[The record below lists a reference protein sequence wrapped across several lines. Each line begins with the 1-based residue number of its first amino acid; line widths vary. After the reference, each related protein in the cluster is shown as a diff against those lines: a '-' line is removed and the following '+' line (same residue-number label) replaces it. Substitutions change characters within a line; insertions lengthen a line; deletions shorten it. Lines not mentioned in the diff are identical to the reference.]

1 MTEPLLIIC
10 IVLLIICICLLFA
23 LLFKKPPVVGKIE
36 GADLLKEKIDTLG
49 GVANYTNQSIANLSS
64 MTEYRL
70 NNMQKNLNEQL
81 QYVSASNQRAVDEIR
96 MSVNEKLSET
106 LETKLNESYLVIQ
119 QRLDAVTRGIGEVHS
134 LAEGVSDIKKVFSNV
149 KLRGTWGETQL
160 GALLGQMLA
169 PNQYATNVKLNPLSD
184 QMVDFAVILPDKSG
198 ETVYLPIDSKFPI
211 EEYKRLIDATNLC
224 DKEAEDKAV
233 KSLARAIKLQ
243 ADSIATKY
251 ILPPRT
257 TDFAVMYLPLESL
270 YAEALKIPE
279 LSDYLALRRILICG
293 PTNLSALL
301 STLQTG
307 FKVSA
312 IEKRSQEIWQ
322 LLSIFKHEFSKFSDV
337 LDKTQ
342 KKLQEAQDSIETAA
356 GRTRA
361 IAKKLKNVDMG
372 ITDGLLN
379 SENSDLDTTPTFK
392 NSSDGFLE

>member
-10 IVLLIICICLLFA
+10 IVLLIVCICLLLA
-23 LLFKKPPVVGKIE
+23 VLFKKPPVVGKIE

-81 QYVSASNQRAVDEIR
+81 QYISANNQRAVDEIR

-106 LETKLNESYLVIQ
+106 LETKLNESYSVIQ

-160 GALLGQMLA
+160 GALLAQMLA
-169 PNQYATNVKLNPLSD
+169 PNQYASNVKLNPLSD

-198 ETVYLPIDSKFPI
+198 ESVYLPIDSKFPI
-211 EEYKRLIDATNLC
+211 EEYKRLIDASNLY

-233 KSLARAIKLQ
+233 KSLAKAIKLQ
-243 ADSIATKY
+243 ADSIASKY

-322 LLSIFKHEFSKFSDV
+322 LLSVFKHEFSKFSDV

-372 ITDGLLN
+372 ITDDLLPD
-379 SENSDLDTTPTFK
+379 ENTPPSFPF
-392 NSSDGFLE
+392 NNFPNN

>member
-1 MTEPLLIIC
+1 MTDTLLFICILLLIVCVILL
-10 IVLLIICICLLFA
+10 VLNLTKKGAQPI
-23 LLFKKPPVVGKIE
+23 FKDKSLNEI
-36 GADLLKEKIDTLG
+36 KEKIDRLG
-49 GVANYTNQSIANLSS
+49 GTSDYTNQAINNLSS
-64 MTEYRL
+64 LTEYRL

-81 QYVSASNQRAVDEIR
+81 NYVSANNQRMMDEVR
-96 MSVNEKLSET
+96 MSVNEKLSAT
-106 LETKLNESYLVIQ
+106 LETKLTESYSVIQ
-119 QRLDAVTRGIGEVHS
+119 QRLEAVARGIGEVHS

-160 GALLGQMLA
+160 GALLSQMLA
-169 PNQYATNVKLNPLSD
+169 PNQYASNVKLNPLTD
-184 QMVDFAVILPDKSG
+184 NMVDFVVLLPDKSG

-211 EEYKRLIDATNLC
+211 EEYKRLIDATNLY
-224 DKEAEDKAV
+224 DKDAEEKAV
-233 KSLARAIKLQ
+233 KNLTRAIKLQ
-243 ADSIATKY
+243 ADSIASKY
-251 ILPPRT
+251 ILPPKT

-270 YAEALKIPE
+270 YAEVLKIPD
-279 LSDYLALRRILICG
+279 LTDYLNLRRIVVCG
-293 PTNLSALL
+293 PTNFSALL

-322 LLSIFKHEFSKFSDV
+322 LLAVFKHEFARFSDV

-372 ITDGLLN
+372 VTDELL
-379 SENSDLDTTPTFK
+379 PP
-392 NSSDGFLE
+392 SDGFLE

>member
-1 MTEPLLIIC
+1 MTDTLLIIC
-10 IVLLIICICLLFA
+10 IILLLLCVCLLFI
-23 LLFKKPPVVGKIE
+23 LLAKKSKSGNFANGKTLDELKGKI
-36 GADLLKEKIDTLG
+36 DNLG
-49 GVANYTNQSIANLSS
+49 GATNYVNQAIANLSS
-64 MTEYRL
+64 LTEYRL

-81 QYVSASNQRAVDEIR
+81 QYISASNQRAVDEIR
-96 MSVNEKLSET
+96 MNVNEKLSAT
-106 LETKLNESYLVIQ
+106 LETKLNESYSVIQ
-119 QRLDAVTRGIGEVHS
+119 QRLEAVARGIGEVHS

-160 GALLGQMLA
+160 GALLSQMLA
-169 PNQYATNVKLNPLSD
+169 PNQYAASVKLNPLSD
-184 QMVDFAVILPDKSG
+184 AMVDFAVLLPDKSG

-211 EEYKRLIDATNLC
+211 EEYRRLIDATNLY
-224 DKEAEDKAV
+224 DKEAEEKAV
-233 KSLARAIKLQ
+233 KNLARAIKLQ
-243 ADSIATKY
+243 ADSIASKY

-257 TDFAVMYLPLESL
+257 TDFAVMYLPIESL

-279 LSDYLALRRILICG
+279 LSDYLSLRRIVVCG

-307 FKVSA
+307 FKVAA

-322 LLSIFKHEFSKFSDV
+322 LLSVFKHEFAKFSDV

-372 ITDGLLN
+372 ITDDLLPPP
-379 SENSDLDTTPTFK
+379 EA
-392 NSSDGFLE
+392 

>member
-1 MTEPLLIIC
+1 MTNTLLFICILLLIVCVILL
-10 IVLLIICICLLFA
+10 VLNLA
-23 LLFKKPPVVGKIE
+23 KKGTQPFLKDKSLNEI
-36 GADLLKEKIDTLG
+36 KEKIDRLG
-49 GVANYTNQSIANLSS
+49 GTSDYTNQAINNLSS
-64 MTEYRL
+64 LTEYRL

-81 QYVSASNQRAVDEIR
+81 NYVSANNQRMMDEVR
-96 MSVNEKLSET
+96 MSVNEKLSAT
-106 LETKLNESYLVIQ
+106 LETKLTESYSVIQ
-119 QRLDAVTRGIGEVHS
+119 QRLEAVARGIGEVHS

-160 GALLGQMLA
+160 GALLSQMLA
-169 PNQYATNVKLNPLSD
+169 PNQYASSVKLNPLTDS
-184 QMVDFAVILPDKSG
+184 MVDFVVLLPDKSG

-211 EEYKRLIDATNLC
+211 EEYKRLIDATNLY
-224 DKEAEDKAV
+224 DKDAEEKAV
-233 KSLARAIKLQ
+233 KNLSKAIKLQ
-243 ADSIATKY
+243 ADSIASKY

-270 YAEALKIPE
+270 YAEVLKIPD
-279 LSDYLALRRILICG
+279 LTDYLNLRRIIVCG
-293 PTNLSALL
+293 PTNFSALL

-322 LLSIFKHEFSKFSDV
+322 LLAVFKHEFTKFSDV

-361 IAKKLKNVDMG
+361 IAKKLKTVDMG
-372 ITDGLLN
+372 VTDELLPPN
-379 SENSDLDTTPTFK
+379 
-392 NSSDGFLE
+392 DGFLE

>member
-10 IVLLIICICLLFA
+10 IVLLIICICLL
-23 LLFKKPPVVGKIE
+23 LGVLFKKPPVVGKIE
-36 GADLLKEKIDTLG
+36 GADTIKEKIDTLG

-81 QYVSASNQRAVDEIR
+81 QYISANNQRAVDEIR

-106 LETKLNESYLVIQ
+106 LETKLNESYSVIQ

-160 GALLGQMLA
+160 GALLSQMLA
-169 PNQYATNVKLNPLSD
+169 PNQYAANVKINPLSD
-184 QMVDFAVILPDKSG
+184 QMVDFAVVLPDKSS

-224 DKEAEDKAV
+224 DKDAEEKAV

-322 LLSIFKHEFSKFSDV
+322 LLSVFKHEFSKFSDV

-372 ITDGLLN
+372 ITDGLLSAAEKN
-379 SENSDLDTTPTFK
+379 IFPDNPNGFSE
-392 NSSDGFLE
+392 

>member
-1 MTEPLLIIC
+1 MTDTLLFICILLLIVCVILL
-10 IVLLIICICLLFA
+10 VLNLTKKGAQPI
-23 LLFKKPPVVGKIE
+23 FKDKSLNEI
-36 GADLLKEKIDTLG
+36 KEKIDRLG
-49 GVANYTNQSIANLSS
+49 GTSDYTNQAINNLSS
-64 MTEYRL
+64 LTEYRL

-81 QYVSASNQRAVDEIR
+81 NYVSANNQRMMDEVR
-96 MSVNEKLSET
+96 MSVNEKLSAT
-106 LETKLNESYLVIQ
+106 LETKLTESYSVIQ
-119 QRLDAVTRGIGEVHS
+119 QRLEAVARGIGEVHS

-160 GALLGQMLA
+160 GALLSQMLA
-169 PNQYATNVKLNPLSD
+169 PNQYASSVKLNPLTD
-184 QMVDFAVILPDKSG
+184 NMVDFVVLLPDKSG

-211 EEYKRLIDATNLC
+211 EEYKRLIDATNLY
-224 DKEAEDKAV
+224 DKDAEEKAV
-233 KSLARAIKLQ
+233 KNLTRAIKLQ
-243 ADSIATKY
+243 ADSIASKY
-251 ILPPRT
+251 ILPPKT

-270 YAEALKIPE
+270 YAEVLKIPD
-279 LSDYLALRRILICG
+279 LTDYLNLRRIVVCG
-293 PTNLSALL
+293 PTNFSALL

-322 LLSIFKHEFSKFSDV
+322 LLAVFKHEFAKFSDV

-372 ITDGLLN
+372 VTDELLAPN
-379 SENSDLDTTPTFK
+379 
-392 NSSDGFLE
+392 DGFLE

>member
-10 IVLLIICICLLFA
+10 IVLLIICICLL
-23 LLFKKPPVVGKIE
+23 LGVLFKKPPVVGKIE
-36 GADLLKEKIDTLG
+36 GADVLKEKIDTLG

-81 QYVSASNQRAVDEIR
+81 QYISANNQRAVDEIR

-106 LETKLNESYLVIQ
+106 LETKLSESYSVIQ

-134 LAEGVSDIKKVFSNV
+134 LAEGVSDIKKVFSNS

-160 GALLGQMLA
+160 GALLAQMLA
-169 PNQYATNVKLNPLSD
+169 PNQYASNVKLNPLSD

-198 ETVYLPIDSKFPI
+198 ESVYLPIDSKFPI
-211 EEYKRLIDATNLC
+211 EEYKRLIDASNLC
-224 DKEAEDKAV
+224 DKDAEEKAV
-233 KSLARAIKLQ
+233 KNLAKAIKFQ
-243 ADSIATKY
+243 ADSIVSKY

-270 YAEALKIPE
+270 YAEALKIPD

-322 LLSIFKHEFSKFSDV
+322 LLSAFKHEFSKFSDV

-372 ITDGLLN
+372 ITDGILSN
-379 SENSDLDTTPTFK
+379 SNPNDFP
-392 NSSDGFLE
+392 NNPNGFLE

>member
-1 MTEPLLIIC
+1 
-10 IVLLIICICLLFA
+10 
-23 LLFKKPPVVGKIE
+23 
-36 GADLLKEKIDTLG
+36 
-49 GVANYTNQSIANLSS
+49 
-64 MTEYRL
+64 
-70 NNMQKNLNEQL
+70 
-81 QYVSASNQRAVDEIR
+81 
-96 MSVNEKLSET
+96 
-106 LETKLNESYLVIQ
+106 
-119 QRLDAVTRGIGEVHS
+119 
-134 LAEGVSDIKKVFSNV
+134 
-149 KLRGTWGETQL
+149 
-160 GALLGQMLA
+160 MLA
-169 PNQYATNVKLNPLSD
+169 PNQYVANLKINPLSD
-184 QMVDFAVILPDKSG
+184 QMVDFAVVLPDKSN
-198 ETVYLPIDSKFPI
+198 ESVYLPIDSKFPI
-211 EEYKRLIDATNLC
+211 EEYKRLIDASNLC
-224 DKEAEDKAV
+224 DKDAEEKAV
-233 KSLARAIKLQ
+233 KNLAKAIKLQ
-243 ADSIATKY
+243 ADSIASKY

-322 LLSIFKHEFSKFSDV
+322 LLSVFKHEFTKFSDV

-372 ITDGLLN
+372 ITDGILSN
-379 SENSDLDTTPTFK
+379 SNPNDFP
-392 NSSDGFLE
+392 NNPNGFLE

>member
-1 MTEPLLIIC
+1 MTDTLLFICILLLIVCVILL
-10 IVLLIICICLLFA
+10 VLNLTKKGAQPI
-23 LLFKKPPVVGKIE
+23 FKDKSLNEI
-36 GADLLKEKIDTLG
+36 KEKIDRLG
-49 GVANYTNQSIANLSS
+49 GTSDYTNQAINNLSS
-64 MTEYRL
+64 LTEYRL

-81 QYVSASNQRAVDEIR
+81 NYVSANNQRMMDEVR
-96 MSVNEKLSET
+96 MSVNEKLSAT
-106 LETKLNESYLVIQ
+106 LETKLTESYSVIQ
-119 QRLDAVTRGIGEVHS
+119 QRLEAVARGIGEVHS

-160 GALLGQMLA
+160 GALLSQMLA
-169 PNQYATNVKLNPLSD
+169 PNQYASSVKLNPLTD
-184 QMVDFAVILPDKSG
+184 NMVDFVVLLPDKSG

-211 EEYKRLIDATNLC
+211 EEYKRLIDATNLY
-224 DKEAEDKAV
+224 DKDAEEKAV
-233 KSLARAIKLQ
+233 KNLTRAIKLQ
-243 ADSIATKY
+243 ADSIASKY
-251 ILPPRT
+251 ILPPKT

-270 YAEALKIPE
+270 YAEVLKIPD
-279 LSDYLALRRILICG
+279 LTDYLNLRRIVVCG
-293 PTNLSALL
+293 PTNFSALL

-322 LLSIFKHEFSKFSDV
+322 LLAVFKHEFAKFSDV

-372 ITDGLLN
+372 VTDELLPPN
-379 SENSDLDTTPTFK
+379 
-392 NSSDGFLE
+392 DGFLE